1 MIAIPGRADITEE
14 AMLTILKI
22 PDSDAHEPGCMEANN
37 GIECDDPNLTYLD
50 IFCECHRYT
59 TPKILG
65 NGTDIAWPAGWTQE
79 QATQW
84 RAGNGHLPPT
94 TDCTADV
101 EADALK
107 Q

>member
-1 MIAIPGRADITEE
+1 
-14 AMLTILKI
+14 MLTILKI
-22 PDSDAHEPGCMEANN
+22 PDSDAHEPGCLEANS

-59 TPKILG
+59 EPKVLI
-65 NGTDIAWPAGWTQE
+65 NGTDIAWPAGWTPE

-84 RAGNGHLPPT
+84 RKAQGLIPPT
-94 TDCTADV
+94 TDCTA
-101 EADALK
+101 EAEAGAEGLK